1 MRGGGRPGPARL
13 GAGGARPC
21 GSSPAPR
28 CSRPRAAAS
37 PRGTSLLR
45 RRRGPAGGVA
55 APAGVRGGVCVGGGE
70 QRPRAP
76 AGEADPEV
84 KCFPGGGSVGTARSR
99 EQAAAEASGGAAA
112 RGSAYLCLGAEGGPG
127 SLAPAGPASRVTPPA
142 PSAGLRES
150 AAELVPGL
158 RRRRR
163 RRRGE
168 RAGGRRARAGSGRQ
182 LALRL
187 GGLGQRR
194 AEGGFSSKQPA
205 GRLFWG

>member
-1 MRGGGRPGPARL
+1 MGGPARP
-13 GAGGARPC
+13 GSARAERGRAGR
-21 GSSPAPR
+21 
-28 CSRPRAAAS
+28 
-37 PRGTSLLR
+37 R
-45 RRRGPAGGVA
+45 RRRGAPARGPRPHRGARPSSAGGGDRQ
-55 APAGVRGGVCVGGGE
+55 AGWRRPRECGGVCVGGGGE

-163 RRRGE
+163 RGE